1 MPTDKGDPDVVI
13 RRAGAARTVARTTHR
28 LLVVYES
35 LPRPEV
41 TLPPSASIRLP
52 ELRTA
57 LAQGG
62 LILQYQ
68 PYLECASGRWVRAEA
83 LVRWPHPTAGL
94 LPPGAFLPL
103 AEAGGMMR
111 RLDQWV
117 LNEACR
123 QAAAWRGA
131 GHLIQVAIN
140 ASSASI
146 NDPEYA
152 STVLRALARH
162 RLPGAAIEI
171 EFTEESAFHGSD
183 VRLGTLADELGALGV
198 TLALDDFGT
207 GDSSL
212 LRLRDLPVETVKIDR
227 SFVINVLTDP
237 RDAAIIETV
246 VTLAHRLD
254 HKVVA
259 EGIEDADTLK
269 YLAAIGV
276 DYIQGY
282 FVCRPVAPETL
293 IERLPQGRAE
303 GRIVPFA
310 ARTAAA

>member
-1 MPTDKGDPDVVI
+1 L
-13 RRAGAARTVARTTHR
+13 RA
-28 LLVVYES
+28 
-35 LPRPEV
+35 
-41 TLPPSASIRLP
+41 
-52 ELRTA
+52 A

-62 LILQYQ
+62 LILHYQ
-68 PYLECASGRWVRAEA
+68 PYLECATGRWMRAEG
-83 LVRWPHPTAGL
+83 LVRWPHPIAGL

-103 AEAGGMMR
+103 AEASGLMGQ
-111 RLDQWV
+111 LDQWV

-146 NDPEYA
+146 HDPEYA

-162 RLPGAAIEI
+162 RLPGSAIEI

-183 VRLGTLADELGALGV
+183 VRLSALADELAALGV

-227 SFVINVLTDP
+227 SFVINVLTNP
-237 RDAAIIETV
+237 RDAAIIETIV
-246 VTLAHRLD
+246 ELAHRLD

-282 FVCRPVAPETL
+282 FVCRPVTPETL
-293 IERLPQGRAE
+293 IERLPQSAAE
-303 GRIVPFA
+303 GLVIPFA
-310 ARTAAA
+310 GRDVAA